1 VAYKIPQVSE
11 LLDGR
16 GKSAR
21 KAVVLEIYFL
31 QIFQVSNSRRDLPT
45 EKIIAQVQYINELQL
60 A

>member
-21 KAVVLEIYFL
+21 KSVVFEKYFL
-31 QIFQVSNSRRDLPT
+31 QIFQVSNCRRDLTT
-45 EKIIAQVQYINELQL
+45 EKITAQV
-60 A
+60 